1 MRLPD
6 AFHFRA
12 CCIAALCM
20 LALAWGVSAASA
32 AADLRVVQ
40 VAPLS
45 GPMADT
51 GGQIRQGATLAIR
64 EANEHG
70 GIHGQK
76 IRFESLDDAYKVEET
91 VRLVR
96 EVALQPDPPIAFLG
110 LTGTSNVTA
119 LIKRGV
125 IGEAGI
131 PVIGVRSGATAI
143 RQAAHPLVYHLRAS
157 YAAEV
162 DKLVEIAA
170 AVGNKRFGVFYQEDD
185 FGRDGLQAM
194 QHSINRRQLV
204 LAASASYE
212 RNTTQVEKAA
222 KALAKESGLTAIVM
236 VSTTQAT
243 AAFVKAYRALGGRAH
258 LYTLSV
264 NNDRD
269 IVASIGVAAARGLG
283 IAQVVP
289 SPISGAL
296 PVSLDYQKLLRKF
309 EPGTQPT
316 FAGMEGYLYGRV
328 LVEALRRAGTRPTR
342 EALIRA
348 LESAPFEVG
357 GHVIRFAN
365 ASHEGSGYIE
375 LTMIGADGKLIR

>member
-1 MRLPD
+1 
-6 AFHFRA
+6 
-12 CCIAALCM
+12 M
-20 LALAWGVSAASA
+20 LALAYGASA
-32 AADLRVVQ
+32 ATAAAELRVVQ

-51 GGQIRQGATLAIR
+51 GKLIRQGASLAIR
-64 EANEHG
+64 EANEDG

-76 IRFESLDDAYKVEET
+76 IRFESHDDAYKVEET

-96 EVALQPDPPIAFLG
+96 DAARQPVQPIAFLG
-110 LTGTSNVTA
+110 LTGTSNVAA
-119 LIKRGV
+119 LIRQGV

-131 PVIGVRSGATAI
+131 PVIGVRTGATAI

-170 AVGNKRFGVFYQEDD
+170 AIGGKRFGVLYQEDD
-185 FGRDGLQAM
+185 FGRDGLLAM
-194 QHSINRRQLV
+194 QHSVSRRHLV

-212 RNTTQVEKAA
+212 RNTTKVENAA
-222 KALAKESGLTAIVM
+222 QALAKESGLSAIVM

-243 AAFVKAYRALGGRAH
+243 AAFVKAYRAQGGRAH

-269 IVASIGVAAARGLG
+269 IVASIGAAARGLG

-289 SPISGAL
+289 SPVSGVL

-309 EPGTQPT
+309 EPDAQPT

-328 LVEALRRAGTRPTR
+328 LVEALRRAGPRPTR

-357 GHVIRFAN
+357 GHVVGFAN